1 MFAPIA
7 PWIVRCAYRVP
18 VDALQRGLDLRLWVT
33 GRGRG
38 DVRGEALISGEMASK
53 RVAIPLGRAGR
64 AGVEPRAL
72 RVGAR
77 RGDRYVLTISFVP

>member
-33 GRGRG
+33 GRGERRRQGRG
-38 DVRGEALISGEMASK
+38 SQVRWLPNGLQFHSAGGT
-53 RVAIPLGRAGR
+53 RGVA
-64 AGVEPRAL
+64 PRAL
-72 RVGAR
+72 RVEAR
-77 RGDRYVLTISFVP
+77 RGDRYVLTIGFLP